1 MNILVIED
9 NPSHL
14 KLAHLVLGAAGHT
27 VNDAQTAEQALAMI
41 ILDKP
46 HVILLDLE
54 LPGMGGLT
62 LLRKLKTDST
72 TRDIQ
77 VVAVTSYPERHKKA
91 EAMAAGCDAYVV
103 KPINTRTLPGLVNE
117 VVEGR
122 LGKKS

>member
-27 VNDAQTAEQALAMI
+27 VNDAQAAEQALALIM
-41 ILDKP
+41 LDKP

-62 LLRKLKTDST
+62 LVRKLKADPT
-72 TRDIQ
+72 TRDIH
-77 VVAVTSYPERHKKA
+77 VVAVTSYPDRYKKS
-91 EAMAAGCDAYVV
+91 EAMAAGCDAYLV
-103 KPINTRTLPGLVNE
+103 KPINTRTLPHLVE
-117 VVEGR
+117 QVVRNMDEP
-122 LGKKS
+122 KP